1 MMPLTTV
8 YGELDEAMDILE
20 RAITEEFSARKPE
33 APKAPATHFVPMKE
47 AA

>member
-20 RAITEEFSARKPE
+20 RAIAEEYGASEVPANS
-33 APKAPATHFVPMKE
+33 PKRV